1 MAETPPIVMNEET
14 HRFEA
19 HLDDETAFAEYVL
32 HNGSIVLP
40 HTVVPPAFEGRG
52 VGSALATAALSYAR
66 EHGLT
71 VKPSCPFI
79 AGYIKRH
86 PEWQDIVDRT
96 YRERLGL

>member
-19 HLDDETAFAEYVL
+19 HLGGETAFAEYVL
-32 HNGSIVLP
+32 HDGAIVLP

-52 VGSALATAALSYAR
+52 VGSALATAALTYAR
-66 EHGLT
+66 DHALT

-86 PEWQDIVDRT
+86 PEWHDIVDPT

>member
-1 MAETPPIVMNEET
+1 MAETPPIVMNDRA

-19 HLDDETAFAEYVL
+19 YLDGQTAFAENVL
-32 HNGSIVLP
+32 HDGAIVLP

-66 EHGLT
+66 DHGLK

-86 PEWQDIVDRT
+86 PEWQDLVEKT

>member
-1 MAETPPIVMNEET
+1 MAETPPVVMNEQT

-19 HLDDETAFAEYVL
+19 YLDGETAFAEYVL
-32 HNGSIVLP
+32 HGGSMVLP
-40 HTVVPPAFEGRG
+40 HTQVPAAFEGRG

-86 PEWQDIVDRT
+86 PEWHPLVDET